1 MYTFLIVSPR
11 PEIDFMFDNSMTPFK
26 ASCTAHH
33 EDGTAPAAP
42 SFAANLL
49 AVSDTATRCF
59 DLGMFKDGLAQN
71 VEILRS
77 I

>member
-1 MYTFLIVSPR
+1 MYTFLMVPLL

-33 EDGTAPAAP
+33 EDGEPAAP
-42 SFAANLL
+42 SCAANLL

-59 DLGMFKDGLAQN
+59 DLGMFKDALAQN

-77 I
+77 IA